1 MGPGPGR
8 GCGSLMRRAAGIA
21 DRSRPRSLT
30 PAALPLLL
38 GLALTACASSPAWRE
53 PAAVTP
59 PVRER
64 PPISVP
70 SPPRLEP
77 SSPGAY
83 RVPVASLKGWSADD
97 HRAALSAFRLG
108 CRAARSPALRQTCR
122 AAEGV
127 EARDDTAARMFFEHH
142 FQAEVLP
149 GEGVLT
155 GYFAPVYPASHR
167 RVGAF
172 TAPVRPPPPSGQ
184 LVDVRMSVAQ
194 VPSPRPSTPSIER
207 PDTTD
212 RTIAA
217 ASPSPPP
224 PLNPAP
230 TVSASLNL
238 ASLERPVNDP
248 VADLLDRPSTVSP
261 VPLDPTG
268 AGQVTPAP
276 SGPDDAPPLVVRV
289 RMKEADRAT
298 IDQAPTDGII
308 TWMRPEDLFFMQIQ
322 GSGVLV
328 FPEGERL
335 RAAYAGDN
343 GKPFVG
349 IARPMIRDGL
359 LPVTGASGDGI
370 RRWLAT
376 HAGDAAEAVMQKNPR
391 YVFFRLGTDNGAE
404 PQGAAGIPLPAGRA
418 IAMDSSHHDFGSL
431 YWIDAEAPTLSG
443 ATAQYHRLA
452 VDLDTGGAIRGPIR
466 ADLYFGTGDEAGREA
481 GRVKHVLHL
490 ARLVPIDGDLS
501 EERDAAAAS
510 PRGR

>member
-1 MGPGPGR
+1 
-8 GCGSLMRRAAGIA
+8 MRRAAGIA
-21 DRSRPRSLT
+21 DRSRRRSLT
-30 PAALPLLL
+30 PWIVLPMLS
-38 GLALTACASSPAWRE
+38 LALAACATGPAWRE
-53 PAAVTP
+53 PAAVVP
-59 PVRER
+59 SVRER
-64 PPISVP
+64 PPTPVP
-70 SPPRLEP
+70 SPPQAEP

-122 AAEGV
+122 AADRV
-127 EARDDTAARMFFEHH
+127 EARDDAAARMFFEHH

-172 TAPVRPPPPSGQ
+172 TAPVRTPPPPGR
-184 LVDVRMSVAQ
+184 LIDARMSVAQ
-194 VPSPRPSTPSIER
+194 AQSPPPSPASLDR
-207 PDTTD
+207 PDPTG
-212 RTIAA
+212 RTMAV
-217 ASPSPPP
+217 ASPSALP

-230 TVSASLNL
+230 TVSASLDL

-248 VADLLDRPSTVSP
+248 VADLLDGPSTSTA
-261 VPLDPTG
+261 VPADPIG
-268 AGQVTPAP
+268 AGPEVSVSRMPVE
-276 SGPDDAPPLVVRV
+276 APPVTVRV

-298 IDQAPTDGII
+298 IDQAPTDGV
-308 TWMRPEDLFFMQIQ
+308 TAWMRPEDLFFMQIQ

-376 HAGDAAEAVMQKNPR
+376 HAGDAADAVMQKNPR
-391 YVFFRLGTDNGAE
+391 YVFFRLGEDNGAE

-452 VDLDTGGAIRGPIR
+452 VDLDTGGAIRGPVR

-490 ARLVPIDGDLS
+490 ARLVPIDGDIS